1 MPYFLTDRDFTT
13 RKKIWKDYNNKKEC
27 YLMHMKSVKIEGYP
41 EKSKPIRGNFIIRA
55 GYICPYNDGE
65 EEEKCKFSFVT
76 CFDMK
81 LTFPL
86 ALIKN
91 ESIKEQR
98 IWAEDLI
105 KNINKHEE

>member
-1 MPYFLTDRDFTT
+1 
-13 RKKIWKDYNNKKEC
+13 
-27 YLMHMKSVKIEGYP
+27 MHMKSVKIEDYP
-41 EKSKPIRGNFIIRA
+41 EKAKPVRGNFIIRA

-65 EEEKCKFSFVT
+65 DEEKCKFSFIT

-81 LTFPL
+81 LRFPL
-86 ALIKN
+86 SLVKN

-105 KNINKHEE
+105 KNINKYEE